1 MIVQVQESAR
11 KDLKR
16 IDREM
21 AKKILEKIRLMEAY
35 PELPQIKKLKNHY
48 PPFRMRV
55 GEYRILF
62 DVEGNRLI
70 VVAIRH
76 RREAY
81 HTKR

>member
-1 MIVQVQESAR
+1 
-11 KDLKR
+11 
-16 IDREM
+16 
-21 AKKILEKIRLMEAY
+21 
-35 PELPQIKKLKNHY
+35 
-48 PPFRMRV
+48 MRV